1 MSTVEA
7 EFMPQALAMIPQQS
21 YALEQTVSA
30 ALEAQVRAQV
40 QARYTLAISKPRDLD
55 QVRQRILKECR
66 RPGFAEVAMYSK
78 PVGRSKIEGL
88 SIRFAEMAQRNMTNI
103 AADSMVIYEDRT
115 QRIVRVTVTDVE
127 ANVPLSVDVTVSKTV
142 ERSSHNDR
150 EVLGTRQNSSGRTT
164 YIVACTD
171 DELLV
176 KQNALLA
183 KAKRNLILALLPG
196 DIADEAKQVAIE
208 TQRDRDKQDP
218 DTQRRRVFDAFA
230 EIGITPPEIKEYLGR
245 EAGPAD
251 LPELRGLYQALKQ
264 GEIRW
269 RDLMD
274 EKRDGEKGEET
285 SKLQKALAAQEAK
298 KPKPAPAAAPSAP
311 PESEAARFC
320 RLMTAA
326 QDVTALDR
334 IIEDAR
340 ATLKGADL
348 HSAEQYAVDRRAALG
363 A

>member
-176 KQNALLA
+176 KQNALLS

-363 A
+363 V

>member
-176 KQNALLA
+176 KQNALLS

>member
-176 KQNALLA
+176 KQNALLS

-245 EAGPAD
+245 EAGSAD

>member
-176 KQNALLA
+176 KQNALLS

-298 KPKPAPAAAPSAP
+298 KPKPAPAAAPPAP

>member
-1 MSTVEA
+1 MHTVDA
-7 EFMPQALAMIPQQS
+7 EFMPQQALTTIPQQS
-21 YALEQTVSA
+21 VALEQTVSA

-55 QVRQRILKECR
+55 MVRQRILKECR

-78 PVGRSKIEGL
+78 PVGRTPIVGL

-103 AADSMVIYEDRT
+103 SAESMVIYEDRT
-115 QRIVRVTVTDVE
+115 QRIIRVTVTDVE

-142 ERSSHNDR
+142 ERSSHNER
-150 EVLGTRQNSSGRTT
+150 EVISTRQNSSGKIV

-176 KQNALLA
+176 KQNALLS
-183 KAKRNLILALLPG
+183 KAKRNLVLALLPG
-196 DIADEAKQVAIE
+196 DIADEAKQVALE
-208 TQRDRDKQDP
+208 TQKSRDKSDP
-218 DTQRRRVFDAFA
+218 ENQRKRVFDAFL
-230 EIGITPPEIKEYLGR
+230 ELGITPPEIKEYLGK

-269 RDLMD
+269 RDLME
-274 EKRDGEKGEET
+274 EKREGNGGEET
-285 SKLQKALAAQEAK
+285 SRLQKALADQAK
-298 KPKPAPAAAPSAP
+298 KGKPTPAAETP
-311 PESEAARFC
+311 AARFY
-320 RLMTAA
+320 RLMNEA
-326 QDVTALDR
+326 QTIEELDR
-334 IIEDAR
+334 VLADAQ

-348 HSAEQYAVDRRAALG
+348 NSAENYAQDRRAALAG
-363 A
+363 RSE

>member
-1 MSTVEA
+1 
-7 EFMPQALAMIPQQS
+7 
-21 YALEQTVSA
+21 
-30 ALEAQVRAQV
+30 
-40 QARYTLAISKPRDLD
+40 
-55 QVRQRILKECR
+55 
-66 RPGFAEVAMYSK
+66 
-78 PVGRSKIEGL
+78 
-88 SIRFAEMAQRNMTNI
+88 
-103 AADSMVIYEDRT
+103 
-115 QRIVRVTVTDVE
+115 
-127 ANVPLSVDVTVSKTV
+127 
-142 ERSSHNDR
+142 
-150 EVLGTRQNSSGRTT
+150 
-164 YIVACTD
+164 
-171 DELLV
+171 
-176 KQNALLA
+176 
-183 KAKRNLILALLPG
+183 
-196 DIADEAKQVAIE
+196 
-208 TQRDRDKQDP
+208 
-218 DTQRRRVFDAFA
+218 VFDAFA

>member
-1 MSTVEA
+1 MNTVEA
-7 EFMPQALAMIPQQS
+7 EFMPQALTTIPQQS
-21 YALEQTVSA
+21 FALEQTVSA

-176 KQNALLA
+176 KQNALLS

-264 GEIRW
+264 GDVRW
-269 RDLMD
+269 RDLIE
-274 EKRDGEKGEET
+274 EKRDGEAGEET

-298 KPKPAPAAAPSAP
+298 KQKPAPAAQPTP
-311 PESEAARFC
+311 PETDAARFY
-320 RLMTAA
+320 RLLTTA
-326 QDVTALDR
+326 QDVATLDR
-334 IIEDAR
+334 IMDDAR
-340 ATLKGADL
+340 ATLRGADL
-348 HSAEQYAVDRRAALG
+348 HSAEQYAIDRRAALG